1 MRCRKSTRRKLRRLS
16 NKEREQKSFPHY
28 LATAPVSKQAL
39 ASAWMAKCGCQLTKL
54 PIPRKL
60 AQGFACIREG
70 ITIRETFQ
78 NSSSSLL
85 CNTYLLLSLIRG
97 VGKGWELSGWLS
109 LITCWSFR
117 FNLVTY
123 LCMGLVFKFFSL
135 VDVLFGSMASTLE
148 AYKSAFKTLGSV
160 AKQVFTI
167 VTWQNFNNSGVELA
181 FLNLYDFLMRL
192 VLAKGLGPMRA
203 FQQ

>member
-1 MRCRKSTRRKLRRLS
+1 
-16 NKEREQKSFPHY
+16 
-28 LATAPVSKQAL
+28 
-39 ASAWMAKCGCQLTKL
+39 
-54 PIPRKL
+54 
-60 AQGFACIREG
+60 
-70 ITIRETFQ
+70 
-78 NSSSSLL
+78 
-85 CNTYLLLSLIRG
+85 
-97 VGKGWELSGWLS
+97 
-109 LITCWSFR
+109 
-117 FNLVTY
+117 
-123 LCMGLVFKFFSL
+123 MGLVFKFFSL

-148 AYKSAFKTLGSV
+148 AMSNVLRPERTYLSLYKSAFKTLGSV